1 MKLISGQLTASY
13 WSKKTKAG
21 VPIDGQKRKGG
32 RKRKPKI
39 MKDDETGENG
49 KEGRKMSWH

>member
-1 MKLISGQLTASY
+1 MRRKLTASY

-21 VPIDGQKRKGG
+21 VPIDGQKRRGG

-39 MKDDETGENG
+39 IEETGENG
-49 KEGRKMSWH
+49 KEGKIL